1 MKRKD
6 FIKAAGL
13 GLISVPMISSLSK
26 LKNLTDDF
34 AQTERMP
41 ALFLGHGSPMNAI
54 EDNEFVQGFK
64 DQAKQLEKPNAI
76 IVVSAHWETRGTY
89 VTAMENPRTIHD
101 FGGFPQALFDQQ
113 YPAPGHPALAQEV
126 ANLVQPGGTVHLD
139 DKWGLDHGSWT
150 VVKHMFPDADVPV
163 IQLSIDRT
171 QTPAYHY
178 QLAQQLKQLRDK
190 GVLIIGSGNIGW
202 ALKQLLKKDYDI
214 KQGDIEDGFDA
225 NDLSQVADFLKGVDA
240 VISAG
245 PFAVNKNIAS
255 VAAENGIAYFDLT
268 EDVETTEYI
277 RSLKSE
283 NILMPQCG
291 LAPGAINI
299 CAAGMMNQFDTVNEV
314 LMRVGA
320 LPRFTTNEMSYYL
333 SWSTNGLINEYCNE
347 ADAIY
352 DGKSVK
358 VMPLEGAEKIVIE
371 GESFEAFNTSG
382 GCATMCETFKNK
394 VQNLSYKTIRY
405 PGHLNHMKFLFND
418 LHLKK
423 NKNVLEK
430 LFDKEVPRTK
440 NDVIIFFVKVIGLID
455 GVLQEK
461 TYLRKI
467 YGNEKF
473 SAIQLTTA
481 SGVCSVLKMFLD
493 GKITN
498 EGFTKQESLS
508 WDDFLNNN
516 FGKVYA

>member
-1 MKRKD
+1 MKAK
-6 FIKAAGL
+6 I
-13 GLISVPMISSLSK
+13 
-26 LKNLTDDF
+26 
-34 AQTERMP
+34 
-41 ALFLGHGSPMNAI
+41 AI
-54 EDNEFVQGFK
+54 V
-64 DQAKQLEKPNAI
+64 
-76 IVVSAHWETRGTY
+76 
-89 VTAMENPRTIHD
+89 
-101 FGGFPQALFDQQ
+101 
-113 YPAPGHPALAQEV
+113 
-126 ANLVQPGGTVHLD
+126 
-139 DKWGLDHGSWT
+139 
-150 VVKHMFPDADVPV
+150 
-163 IQLSIDRT
+163 
-171 QTPAYHY
+171 
-178 QLAQQLKQLRDK
+178 
-190 GVLIIGSGNIGW
+190 GSGNIGW
-202 ALKQLLKKDYDI
+202 ALKQLLKKDYDLR
-214 KQGDIEDGFDA
+214 QGDIEDDFDA
-225 NDLSQVADFLKGVDA
+225 NDISQIEDFLKGVDA

-268 EDVETTEYI
+268 EDVETTEFI

-299 CAAGMMNQFDTVNEV
+299 CAAGMMNQFDSVNEV

-352 DGKSVK
+352 EGKSVK

-382 GCATMCETFKNK
+382 GCATMCETFEGE
-394 VQNLSYKTIRY
+394 VLNLSYKTIRY

-423 NKNVLEK
+423 NKDVLEK
-430 LFDKEVPRTK
+430 LFDKQVPRTK
-440 NDVIIFFVKVIGLID
+440 NDVIIFFVKVIGIID

-467 YGNEKF
+467 YGDEKF

-481 SGVCSVLKMFLD
+481 SGVCSALKMFLD

-498 EGFTKQESLS
+498 KGFTKQESLS
-508 WDDFLNNN
+508 WDDFLNND

>member
-1 MKRKD
+1 MK
-6 FIKAAGL
+6 
-13 GLISVPMISSLSK
+13 
-26 LKNLTDDF
+26 
-34 AQTERMP
+34 
-41 ALFLGHGSPMNAI
+41 
-54 EDNEFVQGFK
+54 
-64 DQAKQLEKPNAI
+64 AKI
-76 IVVSAHWETRGTY
+76 GIV
-89 VTAMENPRTIHD
+89 
-101 FGGFPQALFDQQ
+101 
-113 YPAPGHPALAQEV
+113 
-126 ANLVQPGGTVHLD
+126 
-139 DKWGLDHGSWT
+139 
-150 VVKHMFPDADVPV
+150 
-163 IQLSIDRT
+163 
-171 QTPAYHY
+171 
-178 QLAQQLKQLRDK
+178 
-190 GVLIIGSGNIGW
+190 GSGNIGW
-202 ALKQLLKKDYDI
+202 ALKQLLKEDYDI
-214 KQGDIEDGFDA
+214 KQGDITDGFDA
-225 NDLSQVADFLKGVDA
+225 GDIKQVKTFLLGLDA

-245 PFAVNKNIAS
+245 PFAVNKNIAQI
-255 VAAENGIAYFDLT
+255 AAEESIGYFDLT

-277 RSLKSE
+277 RNLESE
-283 NILMPQCG
+283 SILMPQCG

-299 CAAGMMNQFDTVNEV
+299 CASGMMEEFDSVNEV

-352 DGKSVK
+352 EGKAVK
-358 VMPLEGAEKIVIE
+358 LMPLEGSEKLVIE

-382 GCATMCETFKNK
+382 GCATMCETYADK
-394 VQNLSYKTIRY
+394 VENLTYKTIRY

-423 NKNVLEK
+423 NKDILEK

-481 SGVCSVLKMFLD
+481 SGVCSVLKIFLD
-493 GKITN
+493 GKLN
-498 EGFTKQESLS
+498 SKGFTKQESLS
-508 WDDFLNNN
+508 WKDFLDNK
-516 FGKVYA
+516 FGEVYS